1 MDKILEDCDCL
12 GWVGGVFVQPDFFFW
27 GPNLGEDN
35 RASVVTSNW
44 LPTGAQAAMSSTQA
58 SILEL
63 NLGGMLLVAKM
74 NLRSK
79 PGDLYYPVI
88 YFYI

>member
-1 MDKILEDCDCL
+1 MQLTCFL
-12 GWVGGVFVQPDFFFW
+12 GSKPRVFFLQKKLQPTD
-27 GPNLGEDN
+27 EDN

-58 SILEL
+58 SILEP